1 MIGVRMPGFFSRIV
15 KAVSTAATV
24 VVDTVNRVIGA
35 EPKKPATKEPLPTV
49 IDEEKPKRAPSGGRK
64 KKPESPPVTAP
75 PAKAPA
81 KEREKLAS
89 ELGPVEPVEDV
100 DRSIAEIELDQ
111 WIAFFDAHP
120 DQVPEN
126 FTQQLRELAAEY
138 DLEDEL
144 FTTTELDAPKGD
156 TL

>member
-1 MIGVRMPGFFSRIV
+1 MGFFSRIV
-15 KAVSTAATV
+15 KGIAGALDVAAESI
-24 VVDTVNRVIGA
+24 NRALGLKT
-35 EPKKPATKEPLPTV
+35 EKPAKAGPLPTV
-49 IDEEKPKRAPSGGRK
+49 IDEEKPKKPPRPPSSGKKPTPAPS
-64 KKPESPPVTAP
+64 PPSAPSSPPGSPV
-75 PAKAPA
+75 KD
-81 KEREKLAS
+81 REKLAA
-89 ELGPVEPVEDV
+89 ELGPVDSVEDV

-126 FTQQLRELAAEY
+126 FTQQLRELAGDY
-138 DLEDEL
+138 GLEDEL